1 MPNSAYIHIPF
12 CKSKCKYCSFISYA
26 GRVDNLY
33 FDSLFK
39 DIDINYKGERLN
51 TLYFGGGTPSLIS
64 PEIIAKIV
72 SQFNL
77 SDNCEITFEMNPD
90 DAKPEYLSE
99 LGKTGVNRI
108 SMGSQTFNDEVLI
121 LIGRRHSA
129 EDTIRAVEAAKKAGF
144 DNISLDLIYGL
155 PFANIKDDLN
165 IISTLDLQHISTYGL
180 KIEEGSYFYNHLP
193 QNLPDDDMQAD
204 MYLEINEFLEQ
215 RGYYR
220 YEISNFAKKGYESK
234 HNLNYW
240 NNEEYYG
247 FGAAA
252 HGYVDGVRYSNFE
265 TLEEYAKNPS
275 GFNVEHR
282 VTEQEK
288 LEEEIFL
295 GFRKEEGI
303 NTQKIGIDFDKKYK
317 PVLDKYLPRYIQKT
331 PCGYKLTLEG
341 VLLSNNILSEFI

>member
-204 MYLEINEFLEQ
+204 MYLYAVDKLKKA
-215 RGYYR
+215 GYDQ
-220 YEISNFAKKGYESK
+220 YEVSNFAKNGRISR
-234 HNLNYW
+234 HN
-240 NNEEYYG
+240 
-247 FGAAA
+247 
-252 HGYVDGVRYSNFE
+252 S
-265 TLEEYAKNPS
+265 
-275 GFNVEHR
+275 
-282 VTEQEK
+282 
-288 LEEEIFL
+288 
-295 GFRKEEGI
+295 
-303 NTQKIGIDFDKKYK
+303 
-317 PVLDKYLPRYIQKT
+317 
-331 PCGYKLTLEG
+331 
-341 VLLSNNILSEFI
+341 